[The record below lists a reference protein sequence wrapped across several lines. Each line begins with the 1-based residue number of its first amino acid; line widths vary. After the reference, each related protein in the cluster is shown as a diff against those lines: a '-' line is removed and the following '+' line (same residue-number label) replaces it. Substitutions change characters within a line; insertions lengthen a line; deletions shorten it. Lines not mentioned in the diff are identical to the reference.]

1 MAGKNE
7 FSGDALLDFSDGCG
21 ELVLEDGLFKDC
33 RDFSTAVCF
42 SLFGGKKDDTK
53 GLEKDTWWGNL
64 SPGTKETERMKSEF
78 SAAVDGTPLTSG
90 NIRRAQEAAERDLSW
105 IKSEAGAETIDV
117 SVSAVDSHRVYLDT
131 KMVMDGNTSENKF
144 QMQWQG
150 AE

>member
-21 ELVLEDGLFKDC
+21 ELVIEDGLFKDC
-33 RDFSTAVCF
+33 RDFSTAVCL
-42 SLFGGKKDDTK
+42 SLFGGNKDDTK

-64 SPGTKETERMKSEF
+64 IPGTKEVERMESEF

-90 NIRRAQEAAERDLSW
+90 NIRRAREAAERDLSW

-144 QMQWQG
+144 QMQWQE

>member
-7 FSGDALLDFSDGCG
+7 FSGDALLDFSDGRG

-33 RDFSTAVCF
+33 RDFSTAVCL
-42 SLFGGKKDDTK
+42 SLFGGNKDDTK

-64 SPGTKETERMKSEF
+64 IPGTKETERMKSEF

-117 SVSAVDSHRVYLDT
+117 SVSAVNSHRVYLDT

>member
-21 ELVLEDGLFKDC
+21 ELVLEDGLFRDC
-33 RDFSTAVCF
+33 RDFSTAVCL
-42 SLFGGKKDDTK
+42 SLFGGNKDDTK

-64 SPGTKETERMKSEF
+64 IPGTKETERMKSEF

-90 NIRRAQEAAERDLSW
+90 KIRRAREAAERDLSW

-131 KMVMDGNTSENKF
+131 KMVMDGNISENKF

>member
-33 RDFSTAVCF
+33 RDFSTAVCL
-42 SLFGGKKDDTK
+42 SLFGGNKDDTK

-64 SPGTKETERMKSEF
+64 IPGTKETERMKSEF

-90 NIRRAQEAAERDLSW
+90 NIRKAKEAAERDLSW
-105 IKSEAGAETIDV
+105 IKSEAGAETVDV

-131 KMVMDGNTSENKF
+131 KMVMDGNASENKF

>member
-1 MAGKNE
+1 MAGKND

-21 ELVLEDGLFKDC
+21 ELAVEDGLFKDC
-33 RDFSTAVCF
+33 RDFSTAVCL
-42 SLFGGKKDDTK
+42 SLFGGNKDDTK

-64 SPGTKETERMKSEF
+64 IPGTKKVERMKSEF

-90 NIRRAQEAAERDLSW
+90 NIRKAKEAAERDLSW
-105 IKSEAGAETIDV
+105 IKSEADAETINV

-131 KMVMDGNTSENKF
+131 EIVMDGNTSENKF